1 MVGADVMSWPSVTA
15 SAILSG
21 EGAKTLG
28 VTLWD
33 RDAIAA
39 SVPWTW
45 AESELNF
52 SADTAWADQQLSIIR
67 MPVWAEATAVI
78 TLTFLAKQSGGS
90 DNADFRLK
98 GKLYG
103 GSFTT
108 GGTTSNGL
116 TGDYAPYEVTLTI
129 PASPSWAG
137 QVVEFALQ
145 AQHTTGGGTWNISL
159 EQVTSNMR
167 VVPISP

>member
-1 MVGADVMSWPSVTA
+1 MSWPATTLDNT
-15 SAILSG
+15 LSG

-28 VTLWD
+28 LTLWD

-39 SVPWTW
+39 SVGW
-45 AESELNF
+45 SIVSSGGKDF
-52 SADTAWADQQLSIIR
+52 SSDTTWADQLHAIIR
-67 MPVWAEATAVI
+67 MPVWSLATAVI
-78 TLTFLAKQSGGS
+78 TFTFVAKQSGGA

-108 GGTTSNGL
+108 GGTTSDGL
-116 TGDYAPYEVTLTI
+116 TSAYLPYEVTLTI
-129 PASPSWAG
+129 PNSPSWAG
-137 QVVEFALQ
+137 DVVEFAFQ
-145 AQHTTGGGTWNISL
+145 AQHLTAGGVWSL
-159 EQVTSNMR
+159 SLQQVVANMR

>member
-1 MVGADVMSWPSVTA
+1 MSWPNVTA
-15 SAILSG
+15 SDILSG
-21 EGAKTLG
+21 KGIETLG

-39 SVPWTW
+39 GVGWTW
-45 AESELNF
+45 PGEQSAF
-52 SADTAWADQQLSIIR
+52 SGDTSWATHFNSIVR
-67 MPVWAEATAVI
+67 MPIWTEVTAVI
-78 TLTFLAKQSGGS
+78 TLTFLARQSGGA

-116 TGDYAPYEVTLTI
+116 TSSYAPYEVTLVT
-129 PASPSWAG
+129 PASPAWTG
-137 QVVEFALQ
+137 QVVEFALD
-145 AQHTTGGGTWNISL
+145 AQHTTGGGTWDIAL
-159 EQVTSNMR
+159 IQLVGNMR

>member
-1 MVGADVMSWPSVTA
+1 MSWPSVLA
-15 SAILSG
+15 GKILSG
-21 EGAKTLG
+21 EGSKTLG
-28 VTLWD
+28 ITLWD
-33 RDAIAA
+33 RDAITA
-39 SVPWTW
+39 STGWTW
-45 AESELNF
+45 PSGLGGFSGDTSWATQF
-52 SADTAWADQQLSIIR
+52 SAIVR

-103 GSFTT
+103 GSDTT

-116 TGDYAPYEVTLTI
+116 TSSFAPYEVTLTI
-129 PASPSWAG
+129 PASPAWAV
-137 QVVEFALQ
+137 QFVEFTLQ
-145 AQHTTGGGTWNISL
+145 AQHLTAGGTWNITLSQL
-159 EQVTSNMR
+159 VGNMR